1 MKAGD
6 KVSAYASF
14 TLRLPPDTK
23 ALLDDVGTAQ
33 NRAIWRILHDAL
45 KVYVKTM
52 SSTDRQRVQTLQK
65 WRTADKKRSKG

>member
-1 MKAGD
+1 M
-6 KVSAYASF
+6 SAR
-14 TLRLPPDTK
+14 LR
-23 ALLDDVGTAQ
+23 